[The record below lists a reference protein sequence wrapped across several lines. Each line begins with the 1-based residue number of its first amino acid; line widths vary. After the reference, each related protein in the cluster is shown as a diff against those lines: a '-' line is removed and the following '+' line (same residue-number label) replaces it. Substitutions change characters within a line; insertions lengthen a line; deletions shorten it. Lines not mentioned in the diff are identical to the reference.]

1 MIPIFA
7 LMVVVIGGM
16 VALALDIGH
25 VFQQRQALQNTAT
38 SAAVAGAYQVVT
50 QSGTFDAIQD
60 KKVALEMKGVI
71 ASLGYTVANI
81 DSNGTYSPPPTDTCK
96 AGYPPSQVYL
106 QAEYLN
112 RDTNPSSPTY
122 NQNVAYHNS
131 AGAVEYVGQWT
142 PGPSTTLTGVKVVG
156 LGGCVPAFFASIL
169 GRQNFTAARDAQ
181 AASIVASVPL
191 PGSSTTPTN
200 YQDTP
205 TGFQSTNTTT
215 PTPITTATSTPTS
228 TRTGTPTSTATAD
241 TSDTPSVPTEIAHG
255 ADAPFYVY
263 GTSNGGNPMLFAK
276 GSSSYS
282 TGDKVT
288 LFGNSSDWAGG
299 QFAGSADGITGTPG
313 GLTLHDSSI
322 IGCLDASSTS
332 YINGFT
338 IDTSTFNHGGD
349 GHCAVPTLHLGEV
362 VMIPTVKTVC
372 KNGDCRNGGW
382 TVQITAFILVQLTL
396 IDPPSSGGNSGN
408 GHVIQGMIV
417 GVVSDPYG
425 VVQAPPS
432 PTATATSTATTI
444 PTSTRSPTA
453 TPTPIPPS

>member
-38 SAAVAGAYQVVT
+38 SAAVAGAYQAVS
-50 QSGTFDAIQD
+50 QSGTFGSTQD

-71 ASLGYTVANI
+71 ATLGYTAANI
-81 DSNGTYSPPPTDTCK
+81 GSTGAYSAPPADSCK

-106 QAEYLN
+106 QAEYLY
-112 RDTNPSSPTY
+112 RDTNPLSATY
-122 NQNVAYHNS
+122 NQNVS
-131 AGAVEYVGQWT
+131 FSPTVYVGNIT
-142 PGPSTTLTGVKVVG
+142 GVTTLTQIPTGVKVVG

-169 GRQNFTAARDAQ
+169 GRQNFTAASDAQ

-191 PGSSTTPTN
+191 PTTSG
-200 YQDTP
+200 TP
-205 TGFQSTNTTT
+205 NFQSTNTST
-215 PTPITTATSTPTS
+215 PTPFTTATSTPTS
-228 TRTGTPTSTATAD
+228 TRTPFPTATPTANTTATV
-241 TSDTPSVPTEIAHG
+241 TPPTG
-255 ADAPFYVY
+255 VSSSADAPFYVY
-263 GTSNGGNPMLFAK
+263 GTSNGGNPMLFAQ

-282 TGDKVT
+282 AGDKVT

-299 QFAGSADGITGTPG
+299 QFAGSTDGLTGTPK

-322 IGCLDASSTS
+322 IGCLDASSTA
-332 YINGFT
+332 YIIGFT
-338 IDTSTFNHGGD
+338 IDTSTFNNGGV

-372 KNGDCRNGGW
+372 KNGDCKNGGW

-408 GHVIQGMIV
+408 GHVIQGTIV

-432 PTATATSTATTI
+432 PTATATSTATTM